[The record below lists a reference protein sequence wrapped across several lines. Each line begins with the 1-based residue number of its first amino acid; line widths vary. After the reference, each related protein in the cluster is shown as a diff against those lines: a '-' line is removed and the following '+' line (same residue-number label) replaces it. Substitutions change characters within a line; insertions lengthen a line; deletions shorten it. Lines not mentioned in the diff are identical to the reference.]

1 MVRRTAFIGTGNMG
15 GALVRAACRAMDP
28 GQVGAANRTAEKT
41 ETLSAETGCRA
52 FFDNREAAA
61 WADVVF
67 LGVKPYQLKDV
78 VAEIAPDLGGKLL
91 VSMAAGPTIAEIES
105 WAGNDVRVLRIMP
118 NTPCAIGKGMT
129 ALCGGKTARESDYAA
144 VEEILERSGQ
154 VERLDEHLIDA
165 FSAVAGCG
173 PAYAYQ
179 FIEALSDGGVAAG
192 LPREKA
198 IRFAAQMLVGAG
210 SMILE
215 TKKHPGE
222 LKDAVCSPGG
232 STIQGVAELERG
244 GMRAAVINAVLAAWE
259 KNGKLGK

>member
-1 MVRRTAFIGTGNMG
+1 MKKVAFIGTGNMG
-15 GALVRAACRAMDP
+15 GALVRAACKAMDP
-28 GQVGAANRTAEKT
+28 RQVGAVNRTAEKT
-41 ETLSAETGCRA
+41 EALTKETGCIP
-52 FFDNREAAA
+52 FYENRKAAQ

-67 LGVKPYQLKDV
+67 LGVKPYQVKDV
-78 VAEIAPDLGGKLL
+78 VTEIAPDLSGKLL

-105 WAGNDVRVLRIMP
+105 WAGADVRVLRIMP

-129 ALCGGKTARESDYAA
+129 ALCGGKTATEEDLAT
-144 VEEILERSGQ
+144 VETILAKSGK

-179 FIEALSDGGVAAG
+179 FIEALSDGGVHAG
-192 LPREKA
+192 LPRAKA

-210 SMILE
+210 SMVLE
-215 TKKHPGE
+215 TGEHPGA